1 MRTDTVSISL
11 AFLPYLPSGARR
23 DGFTRRTDHLPARA
37 GWIPATAAVVD
48 RVRLGGGRTAT
59 TVRIT
64 TTEGTT
70 RILRQPGAATSPDSR
85 HTASPAD
92 RLAVE
97 GEFYRLVQPW
107 WPAVADRM
115 PTCIG
120 VDRSDHVIALEDLG
134 PSGPLTGLYHG
145 ASLSEAD
152 ADELAAYLVA
162 LHGVPGSEDELGALR
177 SDGVRLAR
185 HADRFEEPIAAT
197 RVEAL
202 ATRLPRLVRL
212 VDALRTDVHIR
223 ATMRDLGGRF
233 LEGTGTLLHG
243 DFRPARWMPAP
254 SGVRV
259 LAPGLATAGPA
270 ALDVGFFLAHLVLA
284 GQPHEL
290 LSGVLHRYR
299 RGAMLDIAE
308 VSACAGLEIIRGRLG
323 AEPVPGDPAPHRLE
337 AELEYATRLLR
348 GSATVETPL

>member
-1 MRTDTVSISL
+1 MLVATASL
-11 AFLPYLPSGARR
+11 EELTCFLRVR
-23 DGFTRRTDHLPARA
+23 
-37 GWIPATAAVVD
+37 GWIPATATVVD
-48 RVRLGGGRTAT
+48 RTRLGGGRTAT

-64 TTEGTT
+64 TSEGTT
-70 RILRQPGAATSPDSR
+70 RILRQPGAGTRDEGR
-85 HTASPAD
+85 HSASPAD

-107 WPAVADRM
+107 PAVAERM
-115 PTCIG
+115 PTCLG

-134 PSGPLTGLYHG
+134 GSAPLMGLYDG
-145 ASLSEAD
+145 EPLSATD
-152 ADELAAYLVA
+152 ADDLAGYLVA

-185 HADRFEEPIAAT
+185 HAERFEEPFAAA
-197 RVEAL
+197 RVDAL
-202 ATRLPRLVRL
+202 ATRVPRLVRL
-212 VDALRTDVHIR
+212 VDALRTDVHVR

-254 SGVRV
+254 GGIRV

-270 ALDVGFFLAHLVLA
+270 SLDVGFFVAHLLLA
-284 GQPHEL
+284 GQSHATV
-290 LSGVLHRYR
+290 SGALHRYR
-299 RGAMLDIAE
+299 RGATLDLVE

-323 AEPVPGDPAPHRLE
+323 ADPVPGEPAPHRVE
-337 AELEYATRLLR
+337 AEVEYARQLLR
-348 GSATVETPL
+348 GSTTVEAPL